1 MIRVLVLV
9 VAVAGGIP
17 GCYSPT
23 PEVQVDEWQKRSA
36 AIGTQDGVA
45 IVGTSDAVIE
55 DIVPCVEAKLRDL
68 SPDMQIIPAASFRD
82 SLFPWLEPSVAPS
95 GEEDW
100 AKLKARPLTEDRIRE
115 LKARYIV
122 AISGHS
128 GKTSSTW
135 GGTIGGPQGAI
146 FVGGLDTREE
156 ASVGAT
162 VIDWASGRTVA
173 EVRSSASGSSG
184 AGIIILIP
192 YLYFGPG
199 AEKVACRTVARKVAD
214 FLRGEARPPDDDIEP
229 SPSASNS

>member
-23 PEVQVDEWQKRSA
+23 PEVHVDEWQKLSKA
-36 AIGTQDGVA
+36 VGAQYGVA

-82 SLFPWLEPSVAPS
+82 SLFPWLEPKAAPS
-95 GEEDW
+95 DEEGW
-100 AKLKARPLTEDRIRE
+100 AKLKARPLTQDRIRE

-135 GGTIGGPQGAI
+135 GGTIGGPQAAFFI
-146 FVGGLDTREE
+146 GGLDVKEE
-156 ASVGAT
+156 ASVSAT
-162 VIDWASGRTVA
+162 VIDWTSGHTVA
-173 EVRSSASGSSG
+173 EVQSSASGSSG
-184 AGIIILIP
+184 AGMIILIP
-192 YLYFGPG
+192 YFYSGPG

-214 FLRGEARPPDDDIEP
+214 FLQGESRPPDEDVEP